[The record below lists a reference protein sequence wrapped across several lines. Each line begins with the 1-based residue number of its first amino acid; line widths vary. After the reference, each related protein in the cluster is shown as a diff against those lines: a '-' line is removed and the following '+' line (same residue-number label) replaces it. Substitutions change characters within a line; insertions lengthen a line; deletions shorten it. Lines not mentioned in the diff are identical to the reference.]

1 MGWLSQS
8 AIPHREV
15 LRGSA
20 VESSAAT
27 PSVHSWESQG
37 SPSRPIS
44 PSQCQVLSPKG
55 RSVEG
60 PGTPSVHT
68 FAGFP
73 AGCRVLGRDVS
84 VGTPSVYTVQTHA
97 QAVPVLIILLLLC
110 GLKGIGHVG
119 LFLHT
124 KVPLLPPSTPVSPCL
139 ISSGEK
145 RPLRLLRSRILP

>member
-1 MGWLSQS
+1 MQSVLGHYSWIQPPSTKAIPVGWLSQS

-15 LRGSA
+15 LQGSA
-20 VESSAAT
+20 VESSAAI

-68 FAGFP
+68 FAGSP

-84 VGTPSVYTVQTHA
+84 VGTPSVHTVQTHA
-97 QAVPVLIILLLLC
+97 RTVWCCCA
-110 GLKGIGHVG
+110 G
-119 LFLHT
+119 
-124 KVPLLPPSTPVSPCL
+124 
-139 ISSGEK
+139 
-145 RPLRLLRSRILP
+145 